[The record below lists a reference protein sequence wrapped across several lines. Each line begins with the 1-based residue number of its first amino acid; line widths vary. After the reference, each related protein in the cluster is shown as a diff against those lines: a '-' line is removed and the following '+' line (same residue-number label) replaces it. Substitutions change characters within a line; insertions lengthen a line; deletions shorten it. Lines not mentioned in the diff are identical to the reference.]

1 MTTHRDPDLDVTRAL
16 EQVAVPAYVI
26 DRKGLIRWLNRG
38 AIQVVGSRLGQ
49 PFTRLIAPEDI
60 HLARAQ
66 FAKKLIG
73 EAQSTEYD
81 LTLLDFDGRRL
92 AVRVS
97 SVPLCQADEI
107 VGVFGVAYPIVAT
120 TDSGTPAK
128 AEEGRRRTPELTAR
142 QYETLALL
150 ADGLGTVEIASQL
163 GVAKETARNHIRRLF
178 HELDAHS
185 RLEAVTRAYQLGLLR
200 PPPKRD

>member
-16 EQVAVPAYVI
+16 EQVAVPAYVV

-38 AIQVVGSRLGQ
+38 AMQVVGSRVGQ

-73 EAQSTEYD
+73 EARSTEYD
-81 LTLLDFDGRRL
+81 LTLLGFDGQRL

-97 SVPLCQADEI
+97 SVPLCPADEI

-120 TDSGTPAK
+120 TDGATPAK
-128 AEEGRRRTPELTAR
+128 ARRGAAAR
-142 QYETLALL
+142 P
-150 ADGLGTVEIASQL
+150 S
-163 GVAKETARNHIRRLF
+163 
-178 HELDAHS
+178 
-185 RLEAVTRAYQLGLLR
+185 
-200 PPPKRD
+200 